1 MTKRNWIIILLSIL
15 LFLSAAVLGVSSVYR
30 VDEVTLYAPV
40 ISDEA
45 EEEAAALKTR
55 LLETYKKR
63 STLFA
68 GREEADAVA
77 EEFPYLRIV
86 SFKKSYPNRLVLE
99 VREDAEVYAV
109 PTSETQEEYYILN
122 ADGVLLG
129 VRKDSANRSTGGHN
143 VILNG
148 AHALNIV
155 AEKGKVLTGDETF
168 QALLAF
174 VKQAHESLDGIQ
186 RNVLS
191 VEVLRPAAATKETI
205 FKVQTEEG
213 VLLYVRNPLERTG
226 EKAAKA
232 MEEYLKLGDDEKT
245 SGALLVYDEEETI
258 SVYYTTEDIP
268 LL

>member
-40 ISDEA
+40 ISQEA
-45 EEEAAALKTR
+45 EEEAAAFKTR

-63 STLFA
+63 STLFVK
-68 GREEADAVA
+68 REEADAIS

-109 PTSETQEEYYILN
+109 PTSKSQEEYYILN
-122 ADGVLLG
+122 ADGVVLG

-143 VILNG
+143 VLLNG
-148 AHALNIV
+148 TDTLHIV
-155 AEKGKVLTGDETF
+155 GEKGSVLKGDETF

-174 VKQAHESLDGIQ
+174 VKQAHETLEGIQ

-191 VEVLRPAAATKETI
+191 VEVVRPAAATKETI

-213 VLLYVRNPLERTG
+213 VLLYVRNPLERTQ
-226 EKAAKA
+226 EKAIKA
-232 MEEYLKLGDDEKT
+232 MQEYLNLGDDEKT
-245 SGALLVYDEEETI
+245 SGALLIYDEEQTLG
-258 SVYYTTEDIP
+258 VYYTREDIP
-268 LL
+268 LW

>member
-45 EEEAAALKTR
+45 EEEAAALKAR

-63 STLFA
+63 STLFVK
-68 GREEADAVA
+68 RDEADAVA

-109 PTSETQEEYYILN
+109 PTSKNQEEYYILN
-122 ADGVLLG
+122 ADGVVLG

-143 VILNG
+143 VLLIGTNT
-148 AHALNIV
+148 LNIV
-155 AEKGKVLTGDETF
+155 GEKGQVLNGDETF
-168 QALLAF
+168 QALLLF

-213 VLLYVRNPLERTG
+213 VFLYVRNPLERTQ
-226 EKAAKA
+226 EKATRV

-245 SGALLVYDEEETI
+245 SGSLLVYDDKETLG
-258 SVYYTTEDIP
+258 VYYTTEDIP
-268 LL
+268 LF